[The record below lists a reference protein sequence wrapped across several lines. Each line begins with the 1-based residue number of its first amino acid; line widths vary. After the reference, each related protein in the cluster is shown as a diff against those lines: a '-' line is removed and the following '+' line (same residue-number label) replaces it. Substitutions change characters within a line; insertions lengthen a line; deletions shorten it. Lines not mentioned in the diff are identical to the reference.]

1 MTYMVITG
9 VFSVWMSAEG
19 GALEQ
24 LSPLT
29 QAGVLIGLLAVCLWA
44 LKAVFNLA
52 MKAKDEQIT
61 GLKDQVKAATERADK
76 YESKLLEQQQRVQ
89 TEVLGILGEAS
100 NTTRRALEIT
110 RGSHDDR

>member
-1 MTYMVITG
+1 MLTS
-9 VFSVWMSAEG
+9 VFAVWMAADG

-61 GLKDQVKAATERADK
+61 GLKEQVKTASERADR
-76 YESKLLEQQQRVQ
+76 YEAKLLEQQQRVQ

-100 NTTRRALEIT
+100 SMTRRALETT